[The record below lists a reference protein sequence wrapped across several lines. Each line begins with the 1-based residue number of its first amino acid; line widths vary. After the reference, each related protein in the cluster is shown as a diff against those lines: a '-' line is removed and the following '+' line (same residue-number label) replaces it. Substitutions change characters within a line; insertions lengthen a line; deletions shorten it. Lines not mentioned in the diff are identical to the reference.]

1 MSDGR
6 DNMTPVSQ
14 AAVEPWRWALLV
26 VLLIGAYFAIGVFD
40 HDVWAPTEPAVAG
53 VVWEMYA
60 HDDIALP
67 RINGLPYLE
76 KPPLYYWAA
85 WACCKAGGRIS
96 PGLLRL
102 PAVTF
107 GVLCLFLAFRAA
119 RARYGAAAAWLATI
133 LAATTPSFYMLAHR
147 ATTDMAAAFF
157 TFLCF
162 AIFASTLA
170 ASEDTPKR
178 HSLDILFALVL
189 ALSFYCKNLYTWL
202 IVLPPVLLFL
212 AHKRHYR
219 RLGVIVGLLA
229 VFFVLLVTPWC
240 LAVFRRGGWEYLR
253 VIFVDNTLG
262 RFFNMVPQWPVTG
275 ALNDAYRAE
284 KDKSKLIY
292 VTTLFVFSTP
302 WALAFIASVVA
313 FFRKRGGDFR
323 LFLKIAF
330 IAIPVVLTLSSSRA
344 GEYVIPVYFAA
355 ILMAAE
361 LLSSLLRETTRP
373 RRDWKGKL
381 VGLNVALVIGLCLAT
396 PVLVSLTLR
405 SGAPLLGL
413 IPALAVTGWLAVNRR
428 EKWLT
433 FRVLS
438 TVLAAVCGAFILVMG
453 CITPLLNR
461 QKSFAYFFDAI
472 RPAAAQRALYTTF
485 CDDRR
490 LPLISYYLGRRAGIV
505 NDEQDVFKLLRSSR
519 PLGIII
525 ASKFYESHRSEFAA
539 VPHRAIT
546 ITRGQDV
553 FTFVTPDETR

>member
-1 MSDGR
+1 
-6 DNMTPVSQ
+6 
-14 AAVEPWRWALLV
+14 
-26 VLLIGAYFAIGVFD
+26 
-40 HDVWAPTEPAVAG
+40 
-53 VVWEMYA
+53 
-60 HDDIALP
+60 
-67 RINGLPYLE
+67 
-76 KPPLYYWAA
+76 
-85 WACCKAGGRIS
+85 
-96 PGLLRL
+96 
-102 PAVTF
+102 
-107 GVLCLFLAFRAA
+107 
-119 RARYGAAAAWLATI
+119 
-133 LAATTPSFYMLAHR
+133 
-147 ATTDMAAAFF
+147 
-157 TFLCF
+157 
-162 AIFASTLA
+162 
-170 ASEDTPKR
+170 
-178 HSLDILFALVL
+178 
-189 ALSFYCKNLYTWL
+189 
-202 IVLPPVLLFL
+202 
-212 AHKRHYR
+212 
-219 RLGVIVGLLA
+219 
-229 VFFVLLVTPWC
+229 
-240 LAVFRRGGWEYLR
+240 
-253 VIFVDNTLG
+253 
-262 RFFNMVPQWPVTG
+262 
-275 ALNDAYRAE
+275 
-284 KDKSKLIY
+284 
-292 VTTLFVFSTP
+292 
-302 WALAFIASVVA
+302 VVA